1 MSPVQITRLAPYDA
15 AAFSLSGENDSAG
28 VSAVIPGTPA
38 KSAPTAPRS
47 VMLMTR
53 SPGRP
58 ARAWTQAPWGGERL
72 SRGLPATKTSG
83 IDITQA
89 AKRWAPLITKTSGI
103 SVSEVEP
110 VGATESPVI
119 LKLEPARPTVPS
131 LRVGSCQN
139 PAELVSVPAE
149 TVDTGAGDVRIK
161 VSQPAPRSTAV
172 DLPLVPGCNKLKYLP
187 IVALKA
193 PGKPNDD
200 QWEGD
205 EEGEGEQDQEAAPL
219 PPQLAALLG
228 PPPLRRRGRRRPDF
242 L

>member
-53 SPGRP
+53 SPG
-58 ARAWTQAPWGGERL
+58 RL

-193 PGKPNDD
+193 PGKPN
-200 QWEGD
+200 
-205 EEGEGEQDQEAAPL
+205 
-219 PPQLAALLG
+219 
-228 PPPLRRRGRRRPDF
+228 
-242 L
+242 